1 MPLSRIHIANYR
13 SLRDV
18 SLELGPLNVVT
29 GPNGSGKSNLYR
41 VLSLLATICDGG
53 FSRTLAAEGGLTS
66 VIWAGERRNTGPVQ
80 LKIGFT
86 LDDWSY
92 ELICGYTTSINDWS
106 RFKLDPQVKEEAV
119 WFGPKRKPSA
129 LQVERKAG
137 LTRVRDTAGQWAD
150 YHLSLSQNESIFSQL
165 REPERF
171 PELFRLREEIRQWRF
186 YHHFRTDRDAPIRSP
201 QFGVWTAAL
210 NHDGSDLA
218 SALQTILECTD
229 EGRALES
236 AVASALP
243 GRSLRIEPTSDSGP
257 SALCVALDTEG
268 CLRPLEAHELSDG
281 TLKFLCLAAAL
292 LSPRPAPLL
301 AINEPESGLHPD
313 LLRPLAGLMIEAS
326 RQSQVWVTT
335 HSRELAQAVVEGGG
349 GRPIQLALIDGETV
363 IEKQEPD
370 E

>member
-1 MPLSRIHIANYR
+1 MPLSEIHITNYR

-18 SLELGPLNVVT
+18 TLKLGPLNVVT

-53 FSRTLAAEGGLTS
+53 FSRTLAAEGGLNS

-80 LKIGFT
+80 LRIAFT
-86 LDDWSY
+86 LDEWSY
-92 ELICGYTTSINDWS
+92 ELVCGFTTSMNGWS
-106 RFKLDPQVKEEAV
+106 RFALDPQVKEEAV
-119 WFGPKRKPSA
+119 WFGPKRKPTA

-137 LTRVRDTAGQWAD
+137 LTRVRDTAGNWVD

-171 PELFRLREEIRQWRF
+171 PELFRIREEIRQWRF
-186 YHHFRTDRDAPIRSP
+186 YHHFRTDPAAPIRSP

-210 NHDGSDLA
+210 SHDGCDLA

-236 AVASALP
+236 AISRALP
-243 GRSLRIEPTSDSGP
+243 GRTLEIQSTAKQGP
-257 SALCVALDTEG
+257 SALVVALRTAG
-268 CLRPLEAHELSDG
+268 CLRPLEARELSDG

-292 LSPRPAPLL
+292 LSPRPAPLI

-349 GRPIQLALIDGETV
+349 VRPIELALVDGETA
-363 IEKQEPD
+363 INSEGLD

>member
-1 MPLSRIHIANYR
+1 MPLSQIHITNYR

-18 SLELGPLNVVT
+18 ALPLGPLNVVT

-66 VIWAGERRNTGPVQ
+66 VIWAGQRRNTDPVQ
-80 LKIGFT
+80 LRIAFT
-86 LDDWSY
+86 LEEWSY
-92 ELICGYTTSINDWS
+92 ELVCGFTTSINGWS
-106 RFKLDPQVKEEAV
+106 MFALDPQVKEEAV
-119 WFGPKRKPSA
+119 WHGPKRKPSA

-137 LTRVRDTAGQWAD
+137 LTRVRDTAGQWVD

-171 PELFRLREEIRQWRF
+171 PELFRIREEIRQWRF
-186 YHHFRTDRDAPIRSP
+186 YHHFRTDREAPIRSP
-201 QFGVWTAAL
+201 QFGVWTPAL
-210 NHDGSDLA
+210 SHDGSDLA
-218 SALQTILECTD
+218 SALQTIRECTD
-229 EGRALES
+229 EGRALEL
-236 AVASALP
+236 AITNALP
-243 GRSLRIEPTSDSGP
+243 GRTLEIERSVSGLVMALRT
-257 SALCVALDTEG
+257 TG
-268 CLRPLEAHELSDG
+268 CLRPLEARELSDG

-292 LSPRPAPLL
+292 LSPRPAPLI

-335 HSRELAQAVVEGGG
+335 HSRELAQAIVEGGG
-349 GRPIQLALIDGETV
+349 ARPIELALIEGETV
-363 IEKQEPD
+363 ITSEEFD